1 MCREGS
7 RRREKTSRRLKQ
19 HKFCAL
25 RSVLLRIEGTVTEKQ
40 SFLHIFL
47 NGLTN
52 DFIIDI
58 LSLNKGVKSKMLYE
72 GDKDML
78 EKMREI
84 IAEQLNCDGETI
96 GLDTSFKDDLGA
108 DSLDLFELVMALE
121 EEYGLEIPAEE
132 LSDVETVGDIIEY
145 LKNKGVED

>member
-1 MCREGS
+1 MKE
-7 RRREKTSRRLKQ
+7 
-19 HKFCAL
+19 
-25 RSVLLRIEGTVTEKQ
+25 I
-40 SFLHIFL
+40 
-47 NGLTN
+47 
-52 DFIIDI
+52 
-58 LSLNKGVKSKMLYE
+58 
-72 GDKDML
+72 KDML

-96 GLDTSFKDDLGA
+96 GLDTSLKDDLGA